1 MKYDIQPYETDK
13 KCKGFYVWNKPTFFV
28 NKKDNRYSSMVAEKK
43 ETGMSHDETW
53 DLKTNIAV
61 FLVPRLKLFKEQ
73 QMSIG
78 GHPGCFENK
87 EEWYVVLDKMIFA
100 FESEFK
106 DIFYIPD
113 EYIENSSQKIEIYQ
127 NIALCKNEEELQ
139 NDVNDKG
146 NDDEQ
151 EYTVDNAVQ
160 VVTDFTCP
168 SCRRKPCPT
177 TTVRIANN
185 TSTSNYKLY

>member
-13 KCKGFYVWNKPTFFV
+13 KCKGFYVWNKPTFFI
-28 NKKDNRYSSMVAEKK
+28 NKEDERYSSMVAEKK
-43 ETGMSHDETW
+43 ETGMSRDETW

-73 QMSIG
+73 QMSVG

-87 EEWYVVLDKMIFA
+87 EEWQAVLDKMIFA

-113 EYIENSSQKIEIYQ
+113 EYMKKYM
-127 NIALCKNEEELQ
+127 
-139 NDVNDKG
+139 NDEYDSEGRKMAEDAYWNDI
-146 NDDEQ
+146 Q
-151 EYTVDNAVQ
+151 EGRNLFAEY
-160 VVTDFTCP
+160 FGC
-168 SCRRKPCPT
+168 
-177 TTVRIANN
+177 
-185 TSTSNYKLY
+185 LWW

>member
-13 KCKGFYVWNKPTFFV
+13 KHKGCYVWNKPTFFV
-28 NKKDNRYSSMVAEKK
+28 NKKDNRYSSMIAEKK
-43 ETGMSHDETW
+43 ETGMSRDETW

-87 EEWYVVLDKMIFA
+87 EEWYAVLDKMIFA

-113 EYIENSSQKIEIYQ
+113 EYIKKYM
-127 NIALCKNEEELQ
+127 
-139 NDVNDKG
+139 NDEYDSEGRKKAEDAYWNDILEG
-146 NDDEQ
+146 RNLFA
-151 EYTVDNAVQ
+151 EY
-160 VVTDFTCP
+160 FGC
-168 SCRRKPCPT
+168 
-177 TTVRIANN
+177 
-185 TSTSNYKLY
+185 LWW